1 MTDRK
6 AWTPTDVVDVSGP
19 PALLRNYL
27 EQRDVRGYLQ
37 RAVSKTPIAVAYDV
51 GCGFGRL
58 TPVLSEQAATV
69 VGFER
74 EAALLA
80 TARVLLPALDFRQV
94 PSLESLPVADHT
106 AQFVLTF
113 TVLQHMPDP
122 RTEAVIREITR
133 VLAPGRPRPGCRRN
147 RSVARGGR
155 RRARRFSATRAE
167 DPASGTPRAS
177 RASNFSARARASSSR
192 AIPVPTSGPTC
203 CSGRDN
209 VGGLPRRGIGTR
221 RRLAAQRQA
230 SSSLPTACTTSFI
243 RATSAISQRA
253 RAEGDVL
260 IVGVNSDRSVRANKG
275 PARPINPEGERAEM
289 IAALAVVD
297 LAVVF
302 DEDTPYAI
310 INRLLPDVLVK
321 GADWAAD
328 QIVGRDV
335 VEAHGGRV
343 VRAQVEEGYSTSA
356 IVDRV
361 RALNGE
367 AAESRPPGH

>member
-106 AQFVLTF
+106 AQFVLSF

-133 VLAPGRPRPGCRRN
+133 VLAPGGHVLAVEETDPSLEAGDVERADLGYTRGRPCEWYAARFAGLELLGTSPRVIEPGY
-147 RSVARGGR
+147 
-155 RRARRFSATRAE
+155 
-167 DPASGTPRAS
+167 PRADVGTYML
-177 RASNFSARARASSSR
+177 F
-192 AIPVPTSGPTC
+192 GP
-203 CSGRDN
+203 R
-209 VGGLPRRGIGTR
+209 
-221 RRLAAQRQA
+221 
-230 SSSLPTACTTSFI
+230 
-243 RATSAISQRA
+243 
-253 RAEGDVL
+253 
-260 IVGVNSDRSVRANKG
+260 
-275 PARPINPEGERAEM
+275 
-289 IAALAVVD
+289 
-297 LAVVF
+297 
-302 DEDTPYAI
+302 
-310 INRLLPDVLVK
+310 
-321 GADWAAD
+321 
-328 QIVGRDV
+328 
-335 VEAHGGRV
+335 
-343 VRAQVEEGYSTSA
+343 
-356 IVDRV
+356 
-361 RALNGE
+361 
-367 AAESRPPGH
+367 